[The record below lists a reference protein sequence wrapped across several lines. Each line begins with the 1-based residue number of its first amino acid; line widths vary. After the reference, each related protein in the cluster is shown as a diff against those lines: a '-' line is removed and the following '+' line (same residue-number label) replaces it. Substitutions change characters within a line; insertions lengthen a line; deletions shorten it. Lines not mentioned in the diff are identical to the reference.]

1 MLYCDVRREVDR
13 TMDEKRNTPLVVE
26 VDESTFDSEV
36 FHCAQPVLVAFGAP
50 WSRPCHILESTLDEV
65 ATACAGSVKLVKVNA
80 DDNPDLS
87 ICYEVESIPT
97 LLFFIEG
104 HLAAKVVG
112 TVSKEAILA
121 RLRAVLDRG
130 EATSPT
136 LKATEDNEPRN
147 E

>member
-1 MLYCDVRREVDR
+1 MLYGGVRRIVPR
-13 TMDEKRNTPLVVE
+13 TMDDKRNTPLIVD

-36 FHCAQPVLVAFGAP
+36 FHCARPVLVAFGAP

-65 ATACAGSVKLVKVNA
+65 AAACAGSVKLVKVNA

-97 LLFFIEG
+97 LLFFLEG
-104 HLAAKVVG
+104 RLAAKVVG

-130 EATSPT
+130 ETTSR
-136 LKATEDNEPRN
+136 L
-147 E
+147 

>member
-1 MLYCDVRREVDR
+1 M
-13 TMDEKRNTPLVVE
+13 
-26 VDESTFDSEV
+26 
-36 FHCAQPVLVAFGAP
+36 
-50 WSRPCHILESTLDEV
+50 
-65 ATACAGSVKLVKVNA
+65 VKVNA

-104 HLAAKVVG
+104 RLAAKVVG

-130 EATSPT
+130 EATSPA
-136 LKATEDNEPRN
+136 LQATQDNEPRN